1 MVKVMLARGS
11 SGLQVEVLQKALA
24 HFGINPGPI
33 DGLVGPKTEAAV
45 KKFQKAEK
53 LEVDGIVG
61 PKTLAAIDARKKALK
76 DARLKGEASEAATA
90 RANAARAA
98 AAKAAAAKAASGR
111 TAAAKAAT
119 AKTAAAKAAALKS
132 ALAKKTPPPKKAE
145 STVAGTAKA
154 IIEAAKKAADKQ
166 K

>member
-33 DGLVGPKTEAAV
+33 DGLFGPKTEAAV

-76 DARLKGEASEAATA
+76 DARIKAAASEAA
-90 RANAARAA
+90 
-98 AAKAAAAKAASGR
+98 ASE
-111 TAAAKAAT
+111 
-119 AKTAAAKAAALKS
+119 AAALKR